1 MRNLNPKLKAWLD
14 ARVEATDQPRL
25 LFRRAMRG
33 FVGVRESGGNN
44 KGEIVE
50 LIQDTVGHAE
60 GEPWCMSLVQSAL
73 AYVET
78 VLGVKS
84 PVAVGE
90 HCLTVWRDTPHAQR
104 VRFEPLPGAIIIWKH
119 GDSFA
124 GHTGIFEDSRDGKML
139 TIEGNTES
147 GLNELGSLVREGGG
161 VYECVRDRHA
171 NGSMRVMGFL
181 KPF

>member
-1 MRNLNPKLKAWLD
+1 MRNLNPKLKEWLD
-14 ARVEATDQPRL
+14 ARVEAIAEPRL
-25 LFRRAMRG
+25 LFRRTMKA
-33 FVGVRESGGNN
+33 FVGVREVGGNN
-44 KGEIVE
+44 KGPIVE
-50 LIQDTVGHAE
+50 LIQDTVGQPE
-60 GEPWCMSLVQSAL
+60 SEPWCMSLVQSAL
-73 AYVET
+73 AYAEI

-84 PVAVGE
+84 PVFPSE

-119 GDSFA
+119 GDSLA

-171 NGSMRVMGFL
+171 NGSMRVLGFL